1 VVPTEEALRLASEA
15 GLDLVE
21 VAPNGTPP
29 VCKIM
34 DFGKFKYQLSKKQRQ
49 GKHKAAEVK
58 AIRLFPKIDDH
69 DLLVKIKNARRFLEK
84 GNKVQINL
92 LFKGRE
98 STHPEIGREV
108 IEKIFAEL
116 EDVAS
121 PERAPYKD
129 GRIMTALLA
138 PTSKPKKPPAKQEP
152 KEITAS

>member
-1 VVPTEEALRLASEA
+1 MRLASEA

-34 DFGKFKYQLSKKQRQ
+34 DFGKFKYQLSKKQRHEIRQRQ

-98 STHPEIGREV
+98 SKHPEIGREV
-108 IEKIFAEL
+108 IEKVFAEL

-121 PERAPYKD
+121 PERAPYKN

-138 PTSKPKKPPAKQEP
+138 PTSKPKKPAAKPAP
-152 KEITAS
+152 KESTAS